1 MTVLVLGAGY
11 IGAALIASHLQS
23 GDRVVAMDNGF
34 ATDWDAIGR
43 LMDGNCATLVRG
55 DIREA
60 GSIAS
65 VISHAWPVRVVYLL
79 AAQASA
85 NPDAATP
92 EYTEETNL
100 RGPRLV
106 LEAVRDAARA
116 AGSPPPPVVYGSSF
130 HLYGPGLHGDVD
142 ETCPVGAQA
151 DLSHL
156 SKVYAERLGE
166 MHANRD
172 GMTVVP
178 VRLGIVYGVGPVT
191 KRDLRFVTVPHAF
204 ALRRLG
210 GLPVTINPSGVRPL
224 AFCHL
229 EDAVAAL
236 RLAPVG
242 LAPGTFAPANA
253 ATEVLTVPEVLY
265 RVDASAREFGIAV
278 PDAGSR
284 EPRTSVVRFRIRSR
298 LAAAG
303 WLPRHDVAGS
313 MPEILRHY
321 AGQPVRTPRSDEA
334 DDLRRDT

>member
-11 IGAALIASHLQS
+11 IGAALIASHLQT

-34 ATDWDAIGR
+34 ATDWDVIDR
-43 LMDGNCATLVRG
+43 LMRGGPAALIRG
-55 DIREA
+55 DIRDA
-60 GSIAS
+60 DSVGS
-65 VISHAWPVRVVYLL
+65 VVSHAWPVRVVYLL

-85 NPDAATP
+85 SPDAATP

-100 RGPRLV
+100 RGPRHV

-116 AGSPPPPVVYGSSF
+116 HGSPPPPVVYGSSF

-142 ETCPVGAQA
+142 ETCPIGAQA

-172 GMTVVP
+172 GMTVIP
-178 VRLGIVYGVGPVT
+178 VRLGIVYGVGPLT
-191 KRDLRFVTVPHAF
+191 KRDFRFVTVPHAF

-210 GLPVTINPSGVRPL
+210 GLPVVINPSGVRPL
-224 AFCHL
+224 GFCHL
-229 EDAVAAL
+229 DDAVEAL

-242 LAPGTFAPANA
+242 VAPGTFAPANA
-253 ATEVLTVPEVLY
+253 ATEVLTVPEVLD
-265 RVDASAREFGIAV
+265 RVDASAREFGILV
-278 PDAGSR
+278 PDAGLR
-284 EPRTSVVRFRIRSR
+284 EPGTFGDRFRVRSR
-298 LAAAG
+298 LATVG
-303 WLPRHDVAGS
+303 WHARHDVAGS

-321 AGQPVRTPRSDEA
+321 AG
-334 DDLRRDT
+334 

>member
-11 IGAALIASHLQS
+11 LGAALIAAHLQS

-34 ATDWDAIGR
+34 STDWDAVER
-43 LMDGNCATLVRG
+43 LMERGSATLVRG
-55 DIREA
+55 DIRDA
-60 GSIAS
+60 AS
-65 VISHAWPVRVVYLL
+65 VASVVARAWPFQVVYLL

-85 NPDAATP
+85 RPDAATP

-100 RGPRLV
+100 RGPRHV

-130 HLYGPGLHGDVD
+130 HLYGPGLHGDID
-142 ETCPVGAQA
+142 ETCPIGAQA

-166 MHANRD
+166 LHANRD

-191 KRDLRFVTVPHAF
+191 KRDFRFVTVPHAF

-210 GLPVTINPSGVRPL
+210 GLPVSITPSGVRPL

-229 EDAVAAL
+229 DDAVAAL
-236 RLAPVG
+236 RLARVG
-242 LAPGTFAPANA
+242 VAPGTFAPANA
-253 ATEVLTVPEVLY
+253 ATEVLTVPEVLV
-265 RVDASAREFGIAV
+265 RVDASARAVGIPV
-278 PDAGSR
+278 PDAGVG
-284 EPRTSVVRFRIRSR
+284 EPGPSGDRFRVHSR
-298 LAAAG
+298 LALVG
-303 WLPRHDVAGS
+303 WNPRQDVAGS
-313 MPEILRHY
+313 MPGILRHY
-321 AGQPVRTPRSDEA
+321 AGHQRTVTASAPG
-334 DDLRRDT
+334 

>member
-11 IGAALIASHLQS
+11 LGAALIAAHLQS

-43 LMDGNCATLVRG
+43 LMDGGSATLVRG
-55 DIREA
+55 DIRDA
-60 GSIAS
+60 AS
-65 VISHAWPVRVVYLL
+65 VASVVARAWPVQVVYLL

-85 NPDAATP
+85 SPDAATP

-100 RGPRLV
+100 RGPRHV

-130 HLYGPGLHGDVD
+130 HLYGPGLHGDID
-142 ETCPVGAQA
+142 ETCPIGAQA

-166 MHANRD
+166 LHATRD

-191 KRDLRFVTVPHAF
+191 KRDFRFVTVPHAF

-210 GLPVTINPSGVRPL
+210 GLPVSITPSGVRPL

-229 EDAVAAL
+229 DDAVEAL

-242 LAPGTFAPANA
+242 VAPGTFAPANA
-253 ATEVLTVPEVLY
+253 ATEVLTVQEVLD
-265 RVDASAREFGIAV
+265 RVDASARGFGIPL
-278 PDAGSR
+278 PDAGVC
-284 EPRTSVVRFRIRSR
+284 EPGMSGDRFRVRSR
-298 LAAAG
+298 LALVG
-303 WLPRHDVAGS
+303 WHPRQDVAGS
-313 MPEILRHY
+313 MPGILRHY
-321 AGQPVRTPRSDEA
+321 AGQQRTATGPA
-334 DDLRRDT
+334 PG

>member
-1 MTVLVLGAGY
+1 MLVLGAGY
-11 IGAALIASHLQS
+11 IGAALIASHLHS

-34 ATDWDAIGR
+34 ATDWDAIDR
-43 LMDGNCATLVRG
+43 LTDRGPVTLIRG
-55 DIREA
+55 DIRDA
-60 GSIAS
+60 AS
-65 VISHAWPVRVVYLL
+65 VASVVSHALPVRVVYLL

-85 NPDAATP
+85 NPEAAPP

-100 RGPRLV
+100 RGPRHV

-116 AGSPPPPVVYGSSF
+116 SGSPPPPVVYGSSF

-142 ETCPVGAQA
+142 ETCPIGAQA

-172 GMTVVP
+172 GMTVIP

-191 KRDLRFVTVPHAF
+191 KRDFRFVTVPHAF

-229 EDAVAAL
+229 DDAVEAL

-242 LAPGTFAPANA
+242 VAPGMFAPANA
-253 ATEVLTVPEVLY
+253 ATEVLTVPEVLD
-265 RVDASAREFGIAV
+265 RVDASAREFGIPV
-278 PDAGSR
+278 PDPGSR
-284 EPRTSVVRFRIRSR
+284 GPDTPGDRFRVRSR
-298 LAAAG
+298 LAAVG
-303 WLPRHDVAGS
+303 WHPRHDIAGS
-313 MPEILRHY
+313 MPGILRHY
-321 AGQPVRTPRSDEA
+321 AGQPVSATGSA
-334 DDLRRDT
+334 SA

>member
-11 IGAALIASHLQS
+11 IGAALIAAHLQS

-34 ATDWDAIGR
+34 STDWDAVER
-43 LMDGNCATLVRG
+43 LMERGSATLVRG
-55 DIREA
+55 DIRDA
-60 GSIAS
+60 AS
-65 VISHAWPVRVVYLL
+65 VASVVARSWPFQVVYLL

-85 NPDAATP
+85 RPDAATP

-100 RGPRLV
+100 RGPRHV

-116 AGSPPPPVVYGSSF
+116 SGSPPPPVVYGSSF
-130 HLYGPGLHGDVD
+130 HLYGPGLHGDID
-142 ETCPVGAQA
+142 ETCPIGAQA

-166 MHANRD
+166 LHANRD

-191 KRDLRFVTVPHAF
+191 KRDFRFVTVPHAF

-210 GLPVTINPSGVRPL
+210 GLPVSITPSGVRPL

-229 EDAVAAL
+229 DDAVAAL

-242 LAPGTFAPANA
+242 VAPGTFAPANA
-253 ATEVLTVPEVLY
+253 ATEVLTVPEVLD
-265 RVDASAREFGIAV
+265 RVDASARAVGISL
-278 PDAGSR
+278 PDAGVG
-284 EPRTSVVRFRIRSR
+284 EPGPSGDRFRVHSR
-298 LAAAG
+298 LASVG
-303 WLPRHDVAGS
+303 WHPRQDVAGS
-313 MPEILRHY
+313 MPGILRHY
-321 AGQPVRTPRSDEA
+321 AGHQRTASGSAPG
-334 DDLRRDT
+334 

>member
-11 IGAALIASHLQS
+11 LGAALIAAHLQS

-43 LMDGNCATLVRG
+43 LMDGGSATLVRG
-55 DIREA
+55 DIRDA
-60 GSIAS
+60 AS
-65 VISHAWPVRVVYLL
+65 VASVVARAWPVQVVYLL

-85 NPDAATP
+85 SPDAATP

-100 RGPRLV
+100 RGPRHV

-142 ETCPVGAQA
+142 ETCPIGAHA

-166 MHANRD
+166 LHATRD

-191 KRDLRFVTVPHAF
+191 KRDFRFVTVPHAF

-210 GLPVTINPSGVRPL
+210 GLPVSITPSGVRPL

-229 EDAVAAL
+229 DDAVEAL

-242 LAPGTFAPANA
+242 VAPGTFAPANA
-253 ATEVLTVPEVLY
+253 ATEVLTVQEVLD
-265 RVDASAREFGIAV
+265 RVDASAREVGIPL
-278 PDAGSR
+278 PDAGVR
-284 EPRTSVVRFRIRSR
+284 EPGMSGDRFRVRSR
-298 LAAAG
+298 LALVG
-303 WLPRHDVAGS
+303 WHPRQDVAGS
-313 MPEILRHY
+313 MPGILRHY
-321 AGQPVRTPRSDEA
+321 AGQQRTATGPA
-334 DDLRRDT
+334 PG

>member
-34 ATDWDAIGR
+34 ATDWDAIER
-43 LMDGNCATLVRG
+43 LMDGGPAKLVRG
-55 DIREA
+55 DIRDA
-60 GSIAS
+60 CSVAS
-65 VISHAWPVRVVYLL
+65 VISDAWPVRVVYLL

-130 HLYGPGLHGDVD
+130 HLYGPGLLGEID
-142 ETCPVGAQA
+142 EACPIGPQA

-178 VRLGIVYGVGPVT
+178 VRLGIVYGIGPVT
-191 KRDLRFVTVPHAF
+191 KRDFRFVTVPHAF

-210 GLPVTINPSGVRPL
+210 GLPVTVNPSGARPL

-229 EDAVAAL
+229 DDAVEAL

-242 LAPGTFAPANA
+242 IAPGAFAPANA
-253 ATEVLTVPEVLY
+253 ATEVLTVPEVLF
-265 RVDASAREFGIAV
+265 RVDASAREFGVAV
-278 PDAGSR
+278 PDAGLG
-284 EPRTSVVRFRIRSR
+284 EPTAPAGRFRVHSR
-298 LAAAG
+298 LASVG
-303 WLPRHDVAGS
+303 WHPNRDVAGS
-313 MPEILRHY
+313 MPGILRHY
-321 AGQPVRTPRSDEA
+321 AGQPVSAPRSDA
-334 DDLRRDT
+334 PVDPRRDT

>member
-11 IGAALIASHLQS
+11 LGAALIAAHLQS

-43 LMDGNCATLVRG
+43 LMDGGSATLVRG
-55 DIREA
+55 DIRDA
-60 GSIAS
+60 AS
-65 VISHAWPVRVVYLL
+65 VASVVARAWPVQVVYLL

-85 NPDAATP
+85 SPDAATP

-100 RGPRLV
+100 RGPRHV

-142 ETCPVGAQA
+142 ETCPIGAQA

-166 MHANRD
+166 LHATRD

-191 KRDLRFVTVPHAF
+191 KRDFRFVTVPHAF

-210 GLPVTINPSGVRPL
+210 GLPVSITPSGVRPL

-229 EDAVAAL
+229 DDAVEAL

-242 LAPGTFAPANA
+242 VAPGTFAPANA
-253 ATEVLTVPEVLY
+253 ATEVLTVQEVLD
-265 RVDASAREFGIAV
+265 RVDASAREVGIPL
-278 PDAGSR
+278 PDAGVR
-284 EPRTSVVRFRIRSR
+284 EPGMSGDRFRVRSR
-298 LAAAG
+298 LALVG
-303 WLPRHDVAGS
+303 WHPRQDVAGS
-313 MPEILRHY
+313 MPGILRHY
-321 AGQPVRTPRSDEA
+321 AGQQRTATGPA
-334 DDLRRDT
+334 PG